1 MEAASLN
8 LPTTAAQANAFMT
21 AMPESK
27 DNVIKQEKDIKA
39 EAQDES
45 ASGIVPTL
53 QYVKTPFLFYFL
65 AMFSLTR

>member
-1 MEAASLN
+1 MDPATLK

-21 AMPESK
+21 SMSTESK
-27 DNVIKQEKDIKA
+27 DNVTLPKAEEKDPELVKA

-53 QYVKTPFLFYFL
+53 Q
-65 AMFSLTR
+65 

>member
-27 DNVIKQEKDIKA
+27 DAVVKQEKNIKS

-53 QYVKTPFLFYFL
+53 QYVTLFLSFFFL
-65 AMFSLTR
+65 LCFH